1 MILHS
6 RFMICAKG
14 VKKII
19 YLLEDDDSIRKLVL
33 YGLDSQGF
41 QAKGF
46 ALPSEFWRAMDA
58 QTPELV
64 LLDIMLPEEDGL
76 SILKRLRAQSA
87 TRRLPIIMLTAK
99 NSEYDRVI
107 GLDHG
112 ADDFVSKPFSMLE
125 LIARIRAVLRRAE
138 PAQTSGDYTLGI
150 LSVSP
155 DRHEVK
161 VAGKDVTLTNKEF
174 ELLCL
179 LLRNKGIVLT
189 RATLMDRVWGF
200 ESEREN
206 RTLDVHIRT
215 LRVKLGEAG
224 SYIET
229 VRGIGYKIGGEDA

>member
-1 MILHS
+1 M
-6 RFMICAKG
+6 
-14 VKKII
+14 I

-58 QTPELV
+58 EMPELV

-76 SILKRLRAQSA
+76 SILRKLRARPA
-87 TRRLPIIMLTAK
+87 TKRLPIIMLTAK

-138 PAQTSGDYTLGI
+138 PAQASGDFSLG
-150 LSVSP
+150 LLFVSP

-161 VAGKDVTLTNKEF
+161 VGGKAVTLTNKEF

-229 VRGIGYKIGGEDA
+229 VRGIGYKIGGENA

>member
-1 MILHS
+1 M
-6 RFMICAKG
+6 
-14 VKKII
+14 I

-58 QTPELV
+58 EMPELV

-76 SILKRLRAQSA
+76 SILRKLRARPA
-87 TRRLPIIMLTAK
+87 TKRLPIIMLTAK

-138 PAQTSGDYTLGI
+138 PAQASGDFSLG
-150 LSVSP
+150 LLFVSP
-155 DRHEVK
+155 DRQEVK
-161 VAGKDVTLTNKEF
+161 VGGKDVTLTNKEF

-229 VRGIGYKIGGEDA
+229 VRGIGYKIGGENA

>member
-1 MILHS
+1 M
-6 RFMICAKG
+6 
-14 VKKII
+14 I

-58 QTPELV
+58 ELPELV
-64 LLDIMLPEEDGL
+64 LLDIMLPVMDGWGVCAH
-76 SILKRLRAQSA
+76 IREKGK
-87 TRRLPIIMLTAK
+87 TPIIMLTAK

-138 PAQTSGDYTLGI
+138 PAQVSGDFSLG
-150 LSVSP
+150 LLFVSP

-161 VAGKDVTLTNKEF
+161 VGGKDVTLTNKEF

-229 VRGIGYKIGGEDA
+229 VRGIGYKIGGDNV

>member
-1 MILHS
+1 M
-6 RFMICAKG
+6 
-14 VKKII
+14 I

-58 QTPELV
+58 EMPELV

-76 SILKRLRAQSA
+76 SILRKLRARPA
-87 TRRLPIIMLTAK
+87 TKRLPIIMLTAK

-112 ADDFVSKPFSMLE
+112 ADDFVSKPFAMLE

-138 PAQTSGDYTLGI
+138 PAQASGDFSLG
-150 LSVSP
+150 LLFVSP

-161 VAGKDVTLTNKEF
+161 VGGKDVTLTNKEF

-229 VRGIGYKIGGEDA
+229 VRGIGYKIGGENA

>member
-1 MILHS
+1 M
-6 RFMICAKG
+6 
-14 VKKII
+14 I

-58 QTPELV
+58 EMPELV

-76 SILKRLRAQSA
+76 SILRKLRARRA
-87 TRRLPIIMLTAK
+87 TKRLPIIMLTAK

-138 PAQTSGDYTLGI
+138 PAQASGDFSLG
-150 LSVSP
+150 LLFVSP

-161 VAGKDVTLTNKEF
+161 VGGKDVTLTNKEF

-229 VRGIGYKIGGEDA
+229 VRGIGYKIGGENA

>member
-1 MILHS
+1 M
-6 RFMICAKG
+6 
-14 VKKII
+14 I

-58 QTPELV
+58 EMPELV

-76 SILKRLRAQSA
+76 SILRKLRARPA
-87 TRRLPIIMLTAK
+87 TKRLPIIMLTAK

-138 PAQTSGDYTLGI
+138 PAQASGDFSLG
-150 LSVSP
+150 LLFVSP
-155 DRHEVK
+155 DRHEVG
-161 VAGKDVTLTNKEF
+161 GKDVTLTNKEF

-229 VRGIGYKIGGEDA
+229 VRGIGYKVG

>member
-1 MILHS
+1 M
-6 RFMICAKG
+6 
-14 VKKII
+14 I

-58 QTPELV
+58 EMPELV

-76 SILKRLRAQSA
+76 SILRKLRARPA
-87 TRRLPIIMLTAK
+87 TKRLPIIMLTAK

-138 PAQTSGDYTLGI
+138 PAQASGDFSLG
-150 LSVSP
+150 LLFVSP

-161 VAGKDVTLTNKEF
+161 VGGKDVTLTNKEF

-229 VRGIGYKIGGEDA
+229 VRGIGYKAVKRHE

>member
-1 MILHS
+1 M
-6 RFMICAKG
+6 
-14 VKKII
+14 I

-46 ALPSEFWRAMDA
+46 ALPSEFWRAMD
-58 QTPELV
+58 TELPELV

-76 SILKRLRAQSA
+76 SILKKLRARPA
-87 TRRLPIIMLTAK
+87 TKRLPIIMLTAK

-138 PAQTSGDYTLGI
+138 PAQTSGD
-150 LSVSP
+150 
-155 DRHEVK
+155 EVK
-161 VAGKDVTLTNKEF
+161 VGGKDVTLTNKEF

-229 VRGIGYKIGGEDA
+229 VRGIGYKIGGEDL

>member
-1 MILHS
+1 M
-6 RFMICAKG
+6 
-14 VKKII
+14 I

-58 QTPELV
+58 EMPELI
-64 LLDIMLPEEDGL
+64 LLDIKLPEEDGL
-76 SILKRLRAQSA
+76 SILRKLRARPA
-87 TRRLPIIMLTAK
+87 TKRLPIIMLTAK

-138 PAQTSGDYTLGI
+138 PAQASGDFSLG
-150 LSVSP
+150 LLFVSP

-161 VAGKDVTLTNKEF
+161 VGGKDVTLTNKEF

-229 VRGIGYKIGGEDA
+229 VRGIGYKIGGENA

>member
-1 MILHS
+1 M
-6 RFMICAKG
+6 
-14 VKKII
+14 I

-41 QAKGF
+41 QARGF

-58 QTPELV
+58 QMPELV

-76 SILKRLRAQSA
+76 SILKRLRAQSS

-125 LIARIRAVLRRAE
+125 LIARIRGVLRRAE

-174 ELLCL
+174 ELLFL

>member
-1 MILHS
+1 M
-6 RFMICAKG
+6 
-14 VKKII
+14 I

-46 ALPSEFWRAMDA
+46 ALPSEFWRAMD
-58 QTPELV
+58 TELPELV

-76 SILKRLRAQSA
+76 SILKKLRARPA
-87 TRRLPIIMLTAK
+87 TKRLPIIMLTAK

-229 VRGIGYKIGGEDA
+229 VRGIGYKIGGENA

>member
-1 MILHS
+1 M
-6 RFMICAKG
+6 
-14 VKKII
+14 I

-58 QTPELV
+58 EMPELV

-76 SILKRLRAQSA
+76 SILRKLRARPA
-87 TRRLPIIMLTAK
+87 TKRLPIIMLTAK

-138 PAQTSGDYTLGI
+138 PAQASGDFSLG
-150 LSVSP
+150 LLFVSP

-161 VAGKDVTLTNKEF
+161 VGGKDVTLTNKEF

-229 VRGIGYKIGGEDA
+229 VRGIGYKAVKHHA

>member
-1 MILHS
+1 M
-6 RFMICAKG
+6 
-14 VKKII
+14 I

-58 QTPELV
+58 EMPELV

-76 SILKRLRAQSA
+76 SILRKLRARPA
-87 TRRLPIIMLTAK
+87 TKRLPIIMLTAK

-138 PAQTSGDYTLGI
+138 PAQASGDFSLG
-150 LSVSP
+150 LLFVSP

-161 VAGKDVTLTNKEF
+161 VGGKDVTLTNKEF

-215 LRVKLGEAG
+215 LRQKLMWG
-224 SYIET
+224 SDTRAHEC
-229 VRGIGYKIGGEDA
+229 